1 MQHLLEHVDTRRVGI
16 ALAAGLVAA
25 ALAAAIAIPASSP
38 TLLERARDAAPTV
51 DAAP

>member
-1 MQHLLEHVDTRRVGI
+1 MQHLLEHVDTRRIAI